1 MPPRSRS
8 ARRERPERR
17 PATLS
22 LYVEG
27 ARDRDI
33 LRIWTLRHEPQLAP
47 LVRSA
52 VILGGRQP
60 HRAAEH
66 FRGVR
71 AAHPDVRGLCV
82 LDRDH
87 AHEGTPEIDEP
98 GLEFFVWA
106 RRHIE
111 SYLLVPEAIL
121 RCVSDRQERF
131 RVERC
136 LRDELPPAGDE
147 AAYRRLDAKRLLGR
161 DGALARARGG
171 PIPAS
176 GIARAMRQDELHPD
190 VLALLSCIERAA
202 RA

>member
-1 MPPRSRS
+1 MSPRSREARSGS
-8 ARRERPERR
+8 APQSQ
-17 PATLS
+17 PAGFV

-33 LRIWTLRHEPQLAP
+33 LRIWTQRHAP
-47 LVRSA
+47 ELLDLVDGA

-71 AAHPDVRGLCV
+71 ADDAEATGLCV

-87 AHEGTPEIDEP
+87 DDPDDPANEEP
-98 GLEFFVWA
+98 GLDFYVWK

-111 SYLLVPEAIL
+111 SYLLVAEAI
-121 RCVSDRQERF
+121 RRSVEAKRERF
-131 RVERC
+131 RLERF
-136 LRDELPPAGDE
+136 LREELPPEDDE

-161 DGALARARGG
+161 DGALTRAVGR
-171 PIPAS
+171 PVSAS
-176 GIARAMRQDELHPD
+176 RIARALRQDELHED
-190 VLALLSCIERAA
+190 VVALLDRLRAHA
-202 RA
+202 R